1 MLRADREGEMLDML
15 EEGGGRWEVRSWRW
29 KAGGVRV
36 ESSGWCKIF
45 FVGWRGSLSTQPMP
59 GSRW

>member
-15 EEGGGRWEVRSWRW
+15 EEGGRRWEV
-29 KAGGVRV
+29 GGVGV